1 MSTESVFFLF
11 VLFFK
16 MTDNPVAKPRQTA
29 AGSIGSRMEVCERA
43 AGGTEGERWERDEEC
58 LGLTHT

>member
-1 MSTESVFFLF
+1 
-11 VLFFK
+11 